1 MIAWMMYAALV
12 AGIVAVGGLAM
23 ERLAAAMGQPRRI
36 AWLAA
41 LALAVAIPLTG
52 GWREAPTASVVVV
65 ELGTTEPVVA
75 PNAPGGDFWS
85 AMPTLPIPDS
95 VANGRIALF
104 AWGAGSLA
112 ALAVLA
118 AVLVQVARGRRR
130 WDRARV
136 HGAEVYVSR
145 RFGPALVGVARPE
158 VVIPAWVLEM
168 DPRAREAI
176 IRHEVEHARARDH
189 LVLLCGGLVL
199 AAFPWSPAIWWM
211 YRRLR
216 AAVELDCDQRV
227 LASGIE
233 VADYGDVLLGAGCRS
248 RGRWGFSPAMGQ
260 PESLLERRLKTMSET
275 GRKLSGGY
283 AALLVAVA
291 VGALVAACDTPVP
304 TEVREAFEEV
314 MADEEAQGAD
324 AEQEDWIERFLGAS
338 TFGPDPAPLLYV
350 DGVRI
355 RSEEDLKF
363 ATEVYLGD
371 VETGQMEKL
380 AQSIDRIEVLKGPA
394 AEKLY
399 GDEAAGGVIQI
410 FTHDG
415 GIEAEVIEVVA
426 LPSVEE
432 AESVQLE
439 SGKDLTIGVAVVPSL
454 DKLVVRGDTLVV
466 WGAKRDKW
474 RAALEYVVEPS
485 VDEIRVR
492 GTARV
497 MERPSDWDRWLAVR
511 AARNAPSDSKPVIY
525 VDGVR
530 VDGGGAGLIT
540 LHPALAPEHI
550 DRIEVIKGEYA
561 TEKYGEEAANGVILI
576 FTKERGSLDEPSG
589 PRSR

>member
-41 LALAVAIPLTG
+41 LALAVVIPLTG
-52 GWREAPTASVVVV
+52 GWREAPTVSVVVV
-65 ELGTTEPVVA
+65 DLGTTEPVVA

-85 AMPTLPIPDS
+85 AMPTLPIPDG

-158 VVIPAWVLEM
+158 VVIPAWVLEL

-176 IRHEVEHARARDH
+176 IRHEAEHARARDH

-275 GRKLSGGY
+275 GKKLSGGY

-314 MADEEAQGAD
+314 MADEEAD

-363 ATEVYLGD
+363 ATEVYLAD
-371 VETGQMEKL
+371 VETGQMQKL
-380 AQSIDRIEVLKGPA
+380 AQSIERIEVLKGPA
-394 AEKLY
+394 AEELY
-399 GDEAAGGVIQI
+399 GEEAAAGVIQI

-415 GIEAEVIEVVA
+415 EPVPEVIAVPEDAIESVSLPRGQGIVVRGA
-426 LPSVEE
+426 ARTKRTAGITIRPSVESIVVTGQ
-432 AESVQLE
+432 ASVTKAA
-439 SGKDLTIGVAVVPSL
+439 SGWDQWHS
-454 DKLVVRGDTLVV
+454 
-466 WGAKRDKW
+466 
-474 RAALEYVVEPS
+474 
-485 VDEIRVR
+485 
-492 GTARV
+492 ARFF
-497 MERPSDWDRWLAVR
+497 A
-511 AARNAPSDSKPVIY
+511 NAPPDTKPIVY

-530 VDGGGAGLIT
+530 VDVGASGLHE
-540 LHPALAPEHI
+540 LHPTLDPDRI
-550 DRIEVIKGEYA
+550 DRIEVIAGPVA
-561 TEKYGEEAANGVILI
+561 EKRYGKEAVNGVIQI
-576 FTKERGSLDEPSG
+576 FMKKRAPGPSAKQDDG
-589 PRSR
+589 PAATPSSTN